1 MRRIRINQY
10 QADLA
15 APAMA
20 ENYAV
25 DVRD

>member
-15 APAMA
+15 PAMA